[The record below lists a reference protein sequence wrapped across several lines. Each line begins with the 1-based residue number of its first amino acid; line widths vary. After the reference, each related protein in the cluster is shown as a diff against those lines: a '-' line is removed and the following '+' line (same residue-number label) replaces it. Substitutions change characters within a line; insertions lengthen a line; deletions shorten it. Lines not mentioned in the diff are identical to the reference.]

1 MEKHNNVYFM
11 SAVGFKPPHKGHL
24 KMIEAAVTEA
34 ASKGANYKLFIGQSE
49 RGGITLDQSLEMLE
63 IFLNDAGI
71 LSGEGVGRVDVIPVR
86 GNTDIPYADNKK
98 NRDSGRAGKPRPLNP
113 MDVMMQMALDHDAVP
128 ENSVIV
134 NPTSKKDEGRPD
146 VFKGRIAKQR
156 PDIAVV
162 GLEVAVEPV
171 TSAGAELS
179 ATGMREAINNNNFE
193 EYKEY
198 IPERSLNKAE
208 YIWERILGRE
218 LPVNNLD
225 ATELNEMILE
235 CLKDSVESL
244 LKENN
249 DDSHTPAER
258 AIMERAKYLLDS
270 DEKYDRNNPEDRRRA
285 WSDAKRHVK
294 MMGLKEEPLE
304 EESSM
309 GNGAVQGSMRA
320 PAKRDEEDTLIREV
334 YNY

>member
-1 MEKHNNVYFM
+1 
-11 SAVGFKPPHKGHL
+11 
-24 KMIEAAVTEA
+24 
-34 ASKGANYKLFIGQSE
+34 
-49 RGGITLDQSLEMLE
+49 
-63 IFLNDAGI
+63 
-71 LSGEGVGRVDVIPVR
+71 
-86 GNTDIPYADNKK
+86 
-98 NRDSGRAGKPRPLNP
+98 
-113 MDVMMQMALDHDAVP
+113 MQTALDYDAVP

-171 TSAGAELS
+171 TGGGAELS

-208 YIWERILGRE
+208 YIWEKILGRE
-218 LPVNNLD
+218 LPVDELD
-225 ATELNEMILE
+225 ATELNEMIKE
-235 CLKDSVESL
+235 GLKDTIKKT
-244 LKENN
+244 LKEVWA
-249 DDSHTPAER
+249 DH
-258 AIMERAKYLLDS
+258 
-270 DEKYDRNNPEDRRRA
+270 DRNYQMDREDEREGENLS
-285 WSDAKRHVK
+285 SDKAAARLADIAASHPIVSNFSPKTYDMFEKQIEHEIRVN
-294 MMGLKEEPLE
+294 GLQGQEAIDTALRIVRNLTTISDDLE
-304 EESSM
+304 EASSM

-334 YNY
+334 YNYLMQKEIIKDL